1 MRQTF
6 LSSPIT
12 PPLITMVNYIA
23 HPFYPPDIDLI
34 GYAANTM
41 SIPVLLSVFA
51 LATLTIVGFTSA
63 VLKKINPGLSRQ
75 DKMLACWFIFS
86 GCIHFIMEG
95 YFVYN
100 HKIMPS
106 RLDLLGQMWKE
117 YAKADSRYMTMEP
130 FVLYMESI
138 TAFAWGP
145 LCYLISWMIVANS
158 PYRHPTQMIVS
169 MGQFYGDVLY
179 YTTSIAEEVYHAR
192 SYSRPETYYWWGY
205 FVFLNAFWIFIPV
218 FCIYQSYSVM
228 AAVFR
233 QHAVHPGKK
242 SL

>member
-86 GCIHFIMEG
+86 K
-95 YFVYN
+95 Y
-100 HKIMPS
+100 
-106 RLDLLGQMWKE
+106 
-117 YAKADSRYMTMEP
+117 
-130 FVLYMESI
+130 
-138 TAFAWGP
+138 
-145 LCYLISWMIVANS
+145 
-158 PYRHPTQMIVS
+158 
-169 MGQFYGDVLY
+169 
-179 YTTSIAEEVYHAR
+179 
-192 SYSRPETYYWWGY
+192 
-205 FVFLNAFWIFIPV
+205 
-218 FCIYQSYSVM
+218 
-228 AAVFR
+228 
-233 QHAVHPGKK
+233 
-242 SL
+242 